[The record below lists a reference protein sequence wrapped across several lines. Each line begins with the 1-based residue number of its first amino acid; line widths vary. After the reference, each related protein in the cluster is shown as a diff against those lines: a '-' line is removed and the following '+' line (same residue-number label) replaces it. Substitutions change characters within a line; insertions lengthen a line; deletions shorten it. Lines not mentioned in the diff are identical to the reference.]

1 MPNTTAP
8 GPTVTST
15 GTELPFVALP
25 QMRLLT
31 VNQADIP
38 LIRDTVAPGIHL
50 QVLRLD
56 FEHNEWISNTTS
68 GG

>member
-1 MPNTTAP
+1 MPSTTAP
-8 GPTVTST
+8 GPTATST

-25 QMRLLT
+25 QKRLLT

-50 QVLRLD
+50 QVLRL
-56 FEHNEWISNTTS
+56 FRISNTTS
-68 GG
+68 G